1 MEDATSFKRLTLRTG
16 VLLFAMLLG
25 AQVAWSQSPKFSGY
39 MFGDYYY
46 VAASHNPDLEERN
59 GFWFRRIYFT
69 FDQEIAEGWAVRL
82 RTEMAQPGDFSSG
95 SKMTPVVK
103 DAYVKWSN
111 GRHTV
116 VLGIS
121 PTPTWERLEKAW
133 GYRAVEKTALDLY
146 KFGSSRDFGLAAR
159 GKLDADGRVQYHVMV
174 ANGAGNGAE
183 TNKGKKVLASLAFSP
198 VKAFTVEGYAD
209 YEDRPGRT
217 NRTTLQ
223 GAAWY
228 SRKEGRL
235 GVQYAHQIQQKAGG
249 GEDTFDVFSV
259 FGAVRLSPDVNAF
272 ARFDRQFQPNP
283 KAESIAYV
291 PFAADAEANF
301 IVAGLDYAL
310 TDKVHVMPN
319 VEVVT
324 YSEAVGATPDG
335 DVLARFTFHYKL

>member
-1 MEDATSFKRLTLRTG
+1 MTTSTQPTLLRP
-16 VLLFAMLLG
+16 LLLLVVMLLG
-25 AQVAWSQSPKFSGY
+25 TQTAWSQSTRFSGY

-69 FDQEIAEGWAVRL
+69 FDQEISEGWSVRL
-82 RTEMAQPGDFSSG
+82 RTEMNQPGDFTSG

-103 DAYVKWSN
+103 DAYVQWSN
-111 GRHTV
+111 GRHKI

-121 PTPTWERLEKAW
+121 PTPTWDRLEKAW
-133 GYRAVEKTALDLY
+133 GYRAVEKTPLDLY
-146 KFGSSRDFGLAAR
+146 KFGSSRDFGLSAR

-183 TNKGKKVLASLAFSP
+183 ADKGKKVLASLAFSP
-198 VKAFTVEGYAD
+198 VKEFTVEGYAD
-209 YEDRPGRT
+209 FEDRPGRT

-228 SRKEGRL
+228 SRKEGRI
-235 GVQYAHQIQQKAGG
+235 GVQYAHQIRQKADG

-259 FGAVRLSPDVNAF
+259 FGVMRLQDKLYAL
-272 ARFDRQFQPNP
+272 ARFDRQFQFNP
-283 KAESIAYV
+283 KAASIAYV
-291 PFAADAEANF
+291 PFAEDAEAGF
-301 IVAGLDYAL
+301 IVAGLDYGL
-310 TDKVHVMPN
+310 TDKVHVMPS

-324 YSEAVGATPDG
+324 YSEAAVETPDS
-335 DVLARFTFHYKL
+335 DVLARFTFYYKF

>member
-1 MEDATSFKRLTLRTG
+1 MSIDKAYLRWMVVAG
-16 VLLFAMLLG
+16 LAVLLGGLQQAE
-25 AQVAWSQSPKFSGY
+25 AQNTKFSGY

-69 FDQEIAEGWAVRL
+69 FDQGIAEGWSVRL
-82 RTEMAQPGDFSSG
+82 RTEMAQPGDFTSG

-103 DAYVKWSN
+103 DAYVKWTN
-111 GRHTV
+111 GRHTIL
-116 VLGIS
+116 LGIS
-121 PTPTWERLEKAW
+121 PTPTWDRVEKAW

-174 ANGAGNGAE
+174 ANGASNGTE
-183 TNKGKKVLASLAFSP
+183 TDKGKKVLASLAFSP

-235 GVQYAHQIQQKAGG
+235 GVQYAHQIQQKADG

-259 FGAVRLSPDVNAF
+259 FGAVRLQDKLHAL

-283 KAESIAYV
+283 KASSIAYV
-291 PFAADAEANF
+291 PFAEDAEASF
-301 IVAGLDYAL
+301 IVVGLDYAL

-324 YSEAVGATPDG
+324 YSEAAGATSDS
-335 DVLARFTFHYKL
+335 DVLARFTFYYKF